1 MNYTQLQ
8 IAMKPKE
15 LRKED
20 ISVIVV
26 DDLQFSREV
35 VKSGLKKSGFSDIRT
50 AASGDEALFLL
61 NQRRADVV
69 LADFWMPGMNGLVLT
84 DLIRRWDENN
94 DRYTGIVL
102 ITAED
107 TASSIVVAFDRGVDD
122 FISKSTNQFELAAR
136 VFGAG
141 RTSFQQNSLR
151 ERNRSLSDHFIR
163 VKKYSLQDPETSLPN
178 RAQLEAHMETLIEHA
193 ATRGGGMG
201 FSLIE
206 INSNDAELRLGT
218 LKTIAHS
225 LQLASRPLD
234 MVARFNL
241 NTFAVA
247 IHYLNPETYNPEMF
261 ERLIRNIKRHT
272 RETSDEGKRLKIS
285 VGTWHSHFFEPAPTV
300 SDITTAAQQAC
311 VNIK

>member
-8 IAMKPKE
+8 TATKLKE

-20 ISVIVV
+20 TSIIVV

-122 FISKSTNQFELAAR
+122 FISKSANQFELAAR

-141 RTSFQQNSLR
+141 RTSFQQNVLR
-151 ERNRSLSDHFIR
+151 ERNRSLSTHYMR
-163 VKKYSLQDPETSLPN
+163 VKQYSLQDPETSLPN
-178 RAQLEAHMETLIEHA
+178 RVQLEAHMETLIEHA
-193 ATRGGGMG
+193 ATRGGGIG
-201 FSLIE
+201 FGLIE
-206 INSNDAELRLGT
+206 INTDNANLRLGT
-218 LKTIAHS
+218 LKTIANS
-225 LQLASRPLD
+225 LQLALRPLD

-247 IHYLNPETYNPEMF
+247 VHYLDPETYNPKMF
-261 ERLIRNIKRHT
+261 ERLIQNIKRYT
-272 RETSDEGKRLKIS
+272 NETSDQGNRLKIA
-285 VGTWHSHFFEPAPTV
+285 VGICHYHIFEPAPTI
-300 SDITTAAQQAC
+300 SEITSAAHQAC
-311 VNIK
+311 MNME